1 MNYYIIKGMD
11 DSQKKLKGAE
21 LLRQKL
27 KTVSHRAGVYRM
39 LDENGTVL
47 YVGKAKNLKN
57 RLTNYTQTE
66 RLSDRIRQMVSNVA
80 DLVVIET
87 AGETEAFLLENDL
100 IKKFKP
106 FYNILLKDDK
116 SYPYIVITDDE
127 IPRLIRY
134 RGERGKKGTYFGPF
148 ASGLAVRQTV
158 SELQKIFGLRTC
170 NNASF
175 YNRTRPC
182 LLYQIKRCSGPCCA
196 CIAKDDYLKSVRE
209 AKAFMRGE
217 TSDIQKVL
225 KKQMDEL
232 SASCRYEEAAVVR
245 DKILALNHIQD
256 TDSETVIKQTDFV
269 AVYLKNGR
277 GCLQVFFYRGGH
289 AEGNIV
295 QLLADVSESQLSE
308 TLSSCLMQIYD
319 KIPAPRQIYISVSPE
334 EGLSEALTQRAGYPV
349 HISAGPFKGTR
360 KKLMEQAL
368 KNAEQSFKAQ
378 TNEAQFK
385 ASVWDELRALLE
397 IDKLDKVEV
406 YDNSHIQGT
415 SAVGAMI
422 AANADGFQK
431 KWYRRFNIDGTLA
444 HTNDDFGMMREV
456 MLRRLKRGLTE
467 NDLPSAMLID
477 GGKGQ
482 LSSVQQIMDE
492 LGIHSIALLAVAKG
506 EERNAGKETLF
517 LGTRPSEP
525 IHLDLKSDL
534 IHLIQRLRDEAHR
547 FAIGSHRIR
556 RAKNMFHET
565 LLDIEGIGEKRKKAL
580 LRHFGS
586 PRAIAG
592 ASLAQLQHVEGI
604 SEKIAKK
611 IYTFYHD

>member
-1 MNYYIIKGMD
+1 
-11 DSQKKLKGAE
+11 
-21 LLRQKL
+21 
-27 KTVSHRAGVYRM
+27 
-39 LDENGTVL
+39 
-47 YVGKAKNLKN
+47 
-57 RLTNYTQTE
+57 
-66 RLSDRIRQMVSNVA
+66 
-80 DLVVIET
+80 
-87 AGETEAFLLENDL
+87 
-100 IKKFKP
+100 
-106 FYNILLKDDK
+106 
-116 SYPYIVITDDE
+116 
-127 IPRLIRY
+127 
-134 RGERGKKGTYFGPF
+134 
-148 ASGLAVRQTV
+148 
-158 SELQKIFGLRTC
+158 
-170 NNASF
+170 
-175 YNRTRPC
+175 
-182 LLYQIKRCSGPCCA
+182 
-196 CIAKDDYLKSVRE
+196 
-209 AKAFMRGE
+209 
-217 TSDIQKVL
+217 
-225 KKQMDEL
+225 
-232 SASCRYEEAAVVR
+232 
-245 DKILALNHIQD
+245 
-256 TDSETVIKQTDFV
+256 
-269 AVYLKNGR
+269 
-277 GCLQVFFYRGGH
+277 
-289 AEGNIV
+289 
-295 QLLADVSESQLSE
+295 
-308 TLSSCLMQIYD
+308 
-319 KIPAPRQIYISVSPE
+319 
-334 EGLSEALTQRAGYPV
+334 
-349 HISAGPFKGTR
+349 
-360 KKLMEQAL
+360 
-368 KNAEQSFKAQ
+368 
-378 TNEAQFK
+378 
-385 ASVWDELRALLE
+385 
-397 IDKLDKVEV
+397 
-406 YDNSHIQGT
+406 
-415 SAVGAMI
+415 MI
-422 AANADGFQK
+422 AANVDGFQK